1 MMRAG
6 AIGNDKPSLGAVAP
20 GGDPSRRWANAM
32 LAAIMA
38 LAFGGVGGQ
47 LVSLGLRGR
56 NLQTLA
62 VTEAPATNFARPD
75 IIDRNGRLLATDIEV
90 PSLFADPAL
99 VLDRDEV
106 VEKLATVLTDLN
118 QADVRQ
124 ALSDRSRRFIWVRR
138 GLSPAVAQKVHD
150 LGLPGLSFRNELR
163 RAYPGGDL
171 AGHVLG
177 SVNVD
182 NKGIAGIERYIDD
195 SVGVEAVL
203 KHFQGEVV
211 GFDMMVAAAAAG
223 SIDAL
228 YLTAGYPPS
237 RGAWISPEQ
246 MQSLKRVGLLAVQDL
261 MPGDFL
267 GMAKYLLPASSFAE
281 KDGTYVNHAN
291 LAQGLHWAV
300 RPLGMARTDG
310 QVFLDLM
317 ERRGLLHVETLR
329 QEMAAEIGFFA
340 PLAVGD
346 LGEYGVRL
354 GEVQ

>member
-124 ALSDRSRRFIWVRR
+124 ALSDRSRRFI
-138 GLSPAVAQKVHD
+138 
-150 LGLPGLSFRNELR
+150 
-163 RAYPGGDL
+163 
-171 AGHVLG
+171 
-177 SVNVD
+177 
-182 NKGIAGIERYIDD
+182 
-195 SVGVEAVL
+195 
-203 KHFQGEVV
+203 
-211 GFDMMVAAAAAG
+211 
-223 SIDAL
+223 
-228 YLTAGYPPS
+228 
-237 RGAWISPEQ
+237 
-246 MQSLKRVGLLAVQDL
+246 
-261 MPGDFL
+261 
-267 GMAKYLLPASSFAE
+267 
-281 KDGTYVNHAN
+281 
-291 LAQGLHWAV
+291 
-300 RPLGMARTDG
+300 
-310 QVFLDLM
+310 
-317 ERRGLLHVETLR
+317 
-329 QEMAAEIGFFA
+329 
-340 PLAVGD
+340 
-346 LGEYGVRL
+346 
-354 GEVQ
+354 